1 MPPAASNL
9 SLTEEEKDL
18 LRRWVIEGAEYKP
31 HWAFQP
37 VRKPVVPVVKD
48 KSKVRNSIDAFVLT
62 RLAKEGLTLSPE
74 ASRETL
80 IRRLSFDLRGLPPTL
95 EEIDRFLADP
105 SPKAYDQLV
114 DTFLASPAYGEHI
127 ANDSLALALFAATYG

>member
-37 VRKPVVPVVKD
+37 GRKPVVPVVKD

-95 EEIDRFLADP
+95 EEIDAFVGSRAP
-105 SPKAYDQLV
+105 NSYQQLF
-114 DTFLASPAYGEHI
+114 DKF
-127 ANDSLALALFAATYG
+127 